1 MEIKTKEEFKQFMED
16 IINFYKLRYKLGVVA
31 YYLNEQFNGKDYRE
45 EKNVKEVLLNLLDY
59 LHYHLRRFEIE
70 EEFEIC
76 ALIKQ
81 VIDIKILQLENFLKR
96 RNCYKEEYKQIFQD
110 INKQL
115 RNKWAVNAL

>member
-1 MEIKTKEEFKQFMED
+1 MEIKTKEEFKQFMND
-16 IINFYKLRYKLGVVA
+16 IINFYKLRCKLGVVE
-31 YYLNEQFNGKDYRE
+31 YYLKEQFSGKDYRE
-45 EKNVKEVLLNLLDY
+45 EKNVKEVLIITLDY

-96 RNCYKEEYKQIFQD
+96 RNCYKEGYKQIFQD